1 MGIWGVLN
9 RKIGSRIRVP
19 PIDFGGL
26 DKNLLLIKNIN
37 QRGPPCTNREVL
49 GAWPHEQTLTDVG
62 CALGSRP
69 LLPGPRASGRSD
81 GWARWIFGSEA
92 WLTDPRKQRLCRG
105 SRDEVRGLSLSR

>member
-37 QRGPPCTNREVL
+37 QRGPPVHKQGSL
-49 GAWPHEQTLTDVG
+49 G
-62 CALGSRP
+62 GSA
-69 LLPGPRASGRSD
+69 PRANVD
-81 GWARWIFGSEA
+81 GCRVCTGIPASAAGSA
-92 WLTDPRKQRLCRG
+92 
-105 SRDEVRGLSLSR
+105 GLGEE